1 MTEGRVFTRSP
12 QLEDDHQII
21 QIARAQQI
29 GRAERDAR
37 ASDPS
42 TPEHAASA
50 AHVDEPDDVA
60 MSASHLQG
68 VVNDAFRMSGLSLR
82 RDAMAAVLTFLD
94 RSDDANAA
102 LTDVLDALDTKSL
115 SSSIVGADVI
125 ADITSA
131 LDRKR
136 GVFGGPSTPAGG
148 GSPGDDDLN
157 DDDANGG
164 GGGRGASASARR
176 EDHLAAMLDASDGIT
191 IVDAFDVPRFTYD
204 TQRKVFHEDA
214 AGPRARSVC
223 ATSADSKIELYRE
236 RFLLLQ
242 QRLARH
248 RMFTKP
254 SFAAGARASERT
266 YCEITPLTGLLG
278 CAHQTRYVMGC
289 LSQLEDDRFFLED
302 LTGQI
307 QVDVTNAAT
316 SSGLYTENCIVVAEG
331 EVRKRD
337 GVFEVRALGFPP
349 AESREETR
357 SATNHVDFFGAG
369 RLSPSD
375 VSRLTED
382 EAAAS
387 EDMFVV
393 LADVWLDKEAT
404 FKRLRTVF
412 EGFDSLE
419 TIPGMFVFMGDFTSE
434 PFGPTKYD
442 YSGYAAGFDQLATL
456 IEDFPRLRQEARW
469 VFVPGPGDPGVAAA
483 LPRPPLLPSL
493 TGRLRDALPRVAF
506 ASNPARI
513 RYKSQDLV
521 FMREDLQSRMRRNCI
536 LPPTELDDVRGK
548 DIRAKEKDI
557 AAGGGGSAADAA
569 FDAARDD
576 EMDAETD
583 ADEGDDEPSE
593 WERRP
598 LFRHLAATLVQQAH
612 LAPLPLAQLP
622 VYWEHD
628 HAMRLYPAPHCLVLG
643 DRTEQQAL
651 AKFEDTELVNP
662 GCFAD
667 DGSFAVYR
675 PATREVEF
683 SAVP

>member
-1 MTEGRVFTRSP
+1 
-12 QLEDDHQII
+12 
-21 QIARAQQI
+21 
-29 GRAERDAR
+29 
-37 ASDPS
+37 
-42 TPEHAASA
+42 
-50 AHVDEPDDVA
+50 
-60 MSASHLQG
+60 
-68 VVNDAFRMSGLSLR
+68 
-82 RDAMAAVLTFLD
+82 
-94 RSDDANAA
+94 
-102 LTDVLDALDTKSL
+102 
-115 SSSIVGADVI
+115 
-125 ADITSA
+125 
-131 LDRKR
+131 
-136 GVFGGPSTPAGG
+136 
-148 GSPGDDDLN
+148 
-157 DDDANGG
+157 
-164 GGGRGASASARR
+164 
-176 EDHLAAMLDASDGIT
+176 
-191 IVDAFDVPRFTYD
+191 
-204 TQRKVFHEDA
+204 
-214 AGPRARSVC
+214 
-223 ATSADSKIELYRE
+223 
-236 RFLLLQ
+236 
-242 QRLARH
+242 
-248 RMFTKP
+248 
-254 SFAAGARASERT
+254 
-266 YCEITPLTGLLG
+266 
-278 CAHQTRYVMGC
+278 
-289 LSQLEDDRFFLED
+289 
-302 LTGQI
+302 
-307 QVDVTNAAT
+307 
-316 SSGLYTENCIVVAEG
+316 
-331 EVRKRD
+331 
-337 GVFEVRALGFPP
+337 
-349 AESREETR
+349 
-357 SATNHVDFFGAG
+357 
-369 RLSPSD
+369 
-375 VSRLTED
+375 
-382 EAAAS
+382 
-387 EDMFVV
+387 MFVV

-419 TIPGMFVFMGDFTSE
+419 TIPGMFVFLGDFTSE

-576 EMDAETD
+576 ELDAEMDAD
-583 ADEGDDEPSE
+583 DGDDEPSE